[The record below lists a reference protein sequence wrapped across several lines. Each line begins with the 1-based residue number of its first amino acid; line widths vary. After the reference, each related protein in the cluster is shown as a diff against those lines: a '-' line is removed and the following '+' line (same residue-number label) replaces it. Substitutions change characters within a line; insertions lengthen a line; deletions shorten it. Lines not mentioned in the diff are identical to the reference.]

1 MSEVEL
7 HRGAALERAQPQL
20 DIATTI
26 SQILTAAGDV
36 NVNAEKAQIMMNMV
50 IQLQDRQAAQLF
62 HEAVARVQMRV
73 PRISPHGEIL
83 NKEKT
88 EVRSRFAFYD
98 DIDLFLRPI
107 LAEEGLSVSFDGG
120 EFINSKLVQTMFVS
134 GYGHRDS
141 RKTTMPMADMPGA
154 SDPQKMGGTI
164 SYAKRYAIV
173 QYFNIITVGVDNDAQ
188 GHENEALTAEQVGRL
203 TDLII
208 GSQAN
213 KEKYL
218 NFLKIKSLEELKQGQ
233 FEYAANA
240 LRRKRK

>member
-7 HRGAALERAQPQL
+7 HRSAALERAQPQL
-20 DIATTI
+20 DIAATI
-26 SQILTAAGDV
+26 GQVLQAAADP
-36 NVNAEKAQIMMNMV
+36 NVNAEKAQTMMNMV

-62 HEAVARVQMRV
+62 HEAVARVQMRM

-83 NKEKT
+83 NKDKT
-88 EVRSRFAFYD
+88 EVRSRYAYYE

-107 LAEEGLSVSFDGG
+107 LTEEGLSISFDGG
-120 EFINSKLVQTMFVS
+120 EIVNGKLVQTIFVS

-141 RKTTMPMADMPGA
+141 RKITMPMADMPGS

-164 SYAKRYAIV
+164 RYATRYAVV

-188 GHENEALTAEQVGRL
+188 GHENETLTAEQVGRL

-213 KEKYL
+213 KERYL
-218 NFLKIKSLEELKQGQ
+218 NFLKVKSLEELKQGQ